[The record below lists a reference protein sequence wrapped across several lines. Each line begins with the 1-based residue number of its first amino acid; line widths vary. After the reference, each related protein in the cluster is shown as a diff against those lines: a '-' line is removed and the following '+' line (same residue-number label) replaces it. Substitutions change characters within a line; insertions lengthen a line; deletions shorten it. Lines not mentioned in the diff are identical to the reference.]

1 MTSKSLFLALIQSP
15 SKQWNVDKPTFR
27 QNINQATFSA
37 SLRDYQNNYHE
48 AVVDGFHTITVPPPP
63 LTSQSAAPVIDELS
77 GGGVDVPIENP
88 KASR

>member
-1 MTSKSLFLALIQSP
+1 M
-15 SKQWNVDKPTFR
+15 
-27 QNINQATFSA
+27 
-37 SLRDYQNNYHE
+37 
-48 AVVDGFHTITVPPPP
+48 DGFHTITVPPPP